1 MNPMEPMEAARRGY
15 GAREVDDRIERLVE
29 ENRAR
34 RPGHDPTMTIL
45 YPDSPFQLHDR
56 IVERGHEDRGSREV
70 IAIAV
75 GQHITVQGARRKHEI
90 KWSRLRQY
98 RLANE

>member
-1 MNPMEPMEAARRGY
+1 MSPMEPIEAAHRGY
-15 GAREVDDRIERLVE
+15 GAREMDERIERLVQQ
-29 ENRAR
+29 NLAR

-70 IAIAV
+70 IVIAV
-75 GQHITVQGARRKHEI
+75 GRHITVKGARRMHTI